1 MIFWCMVF
9 IGVLFGWMGF
19 KKGVFVFWTTL
30 LNLMIAVYV
39 AVMAAPVIIQISPE
53 YKDTGYYEAACV
65 FLTGGLLFAA
75 LQSFAIAVIF
85 PDSENMFPAAVD
97 KIGGAIA
104 GFLTGYSMTAFLLLV
119 FCIMPFSRQ
128 GYLDAVAKRDTI
140 LNLSSKSMVR
150 ICRIIESYSLEWLD
164 VEPQAIIDRLSA
176 AGQPKDNRSPTPANI
191 NPAEQL

>member
-9 IGVLFGWMGF
+9 IGLLFGWMGF

-39 AVMAAPVIIQISPE
+39 AVMAAPVIIHLNPE

-65 FLTGGLLFAA
+65 FLTGGLIFAA

-97 KIGGAIA
+97 RAGGAIT
-104 GFLTGYSMTAFLLLV
+104 GFLTGYSMTAFLLLI
-119 FCIMPFSRQ
+119 FCITPLSWQ
-128 GYLDAVAKRDTI
+128 GTLDAVAKRDTL

-150 ICRIIESYSLEWLD
+150 ICGIIESYSLECLD
-164 VEPQAIIDRLSA
+164 AEPQAIIDRLSV
-176 AGQPKDNRSPTPANI
+176 AGQKAVHPDSTPAEAGI
-191 NPAEQL
+191 